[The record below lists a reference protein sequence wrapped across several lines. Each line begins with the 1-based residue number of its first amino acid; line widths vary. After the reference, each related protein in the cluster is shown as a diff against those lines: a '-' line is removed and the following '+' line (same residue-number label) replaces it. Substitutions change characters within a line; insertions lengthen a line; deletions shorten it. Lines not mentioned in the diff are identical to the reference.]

1 MSLLYTNNRE
11 TDLVNMIA
19 AEVSLTPRTTPNL
32 GSFPRIKALAQL
44 LMVVWLGARGLH
56 ERNQADGTLHL

>member
-19 AEVSLTPRTTPNL
+19 AEVSL
-32 GSFPRIKALAQL
+32 GSRVTCRVAFFPGRKARA
-44 LMVVWLGARGLH
+44 VANGVWLGARGLH